1 MEASVI
7 LEAEV
12 IELEDL
18 LAGDIDL
25 KGFLKGEKGEP
36 GYTPVKGV
44 DYVDGKD
51 FTYDMFTPE
60 QLAALVG
67 PQGETGPIGPQGI
80 QGIQGIQGET
90 GFSGVFVGQEEP
102 TDTNV
107 TVWVDT
113 NSDADDLKVIVQAA
127 LEEVENGSY

>member
-25 KGFLKGEKGEP
+25 KGFLKGD
-36 GYTPVKGV
+36 T
-44 DYVDGKD
+44 GKD

-60 QLAALVG
+60 QLEALRG
-67 PQGETGPIGPQGI
+67 PQGETGPQGEQGI

-113 NSDADDLKVIVQAA
+113 NSDADDLRVIVQAA